1 MVQGKC
7 LRVTDI
13 SIDYRDY
20 ALVLLVQ
27 SSKTRQL
34 GQGPPPIRAAGMRGH
49 PLDPVSAWVRH
60 LEVNRL
66 GDPATQLYQ
75 AFAYRTGSGGLMAL
89 LHADL
94 VLAAKRMAEL
104 VGVDPGSVSGHSF
117 RRGGASY
124 AFRAGVPDVLI
135 QYQGT
140 GGPWRTESTSLCHRQ
155 RHLKPRRQCSR

>member
-1 MVQGKC
+1 
-7 LRVTDI
+7 
-13 SIDYRDY
+13 
-20 ALVLLVQ
+20 
-27 SSKTRQL
+27 
-34 GQGPPPIRAAGMRGH
+34 
-49 PLDPVSAWVRH
+49 
-60 LEVNRL
+60 
-66 GDPATQLYQ
+66 
-75 AFAYRTGSGGLMAL
+75 MAL

-135 QYQGT
+135 QYQGD
-140 GGPWRTESTSLCHRQ
+140 WRSMAYRECTSLCHRQ